1 MCPMRSPKHMYF
13 VLLLLLIANLFSA
26 FAQEAPRP
34 RKIAVF
40 GSSVAHGSVDH
51 EKKGGYAGRLGAL
64 LKPRG
69 WDVVNV
75 SRGGDSTIKIA
86 PRFETDLLPQH
97 AGYVVIALSLS
108 NEGIAKQV
116 DKAYR
121 DGIYEQW
128 RTGVLDLIRRCR
140 EAGMIVAVAN
150 CYARSSFADD
160 PQLYEYTRRMDVEIS
175 RWDVPSI
182 NLLGA
187 IDDGRGAWVEGL
199 YADGGHPNGSGHQ
212 EMCYAIV
219 PSLFDALEAGK
230 PIPAKN
236 TTQKH
241 AHVSGETNS
250 GAALTFTPVDTM
262 HSFAVSIWV
271 RPKGNGAL
279 AAVSGK
285 LAILRTE
292 PWVRDGKTTHVMH
305 VEPGEQTSVANVAF
319 RDGKVV
325 YAGPGGEAAS
335 GAIAVDDTWHH
346 VVLSHGCARGLT
358 QFYVDG
364 ALAGEVGERLIPE
377 AFLLGGG
384 ATPGDVAEADVK
396 EWCVYRSAL
405 NEDSVRFIYEGGVF
419 QSSLEIFAPL
429 ADATFAEGAA
439 VENRA
444 QSMSQVKATGK
455 GIAPG

>member
-1 MCPMRSPKHMYF
+1 MLF
-13 VLLLLLIANLFSA
+13 VLLSLLIANLFTSV
-26 FAQEAPRP
+26 AQEAPRP

-51 EKKGGYAGRLGAL
+51 EDKGGYAGRLGAL

-69 WDVVNV
+69 WDFVNV

-108 NEGIAKQV
+108 NEGIAKQA

-128 RTGVLDLIRRCR
+128 RTGVLELIRRCR

-160 PQLYEYTRRMDVEIS
+160 SQLYEYTRRMDVEIS
-175 RWDVPSI
+175 KWDVPSI

-187 IDDGRGAWVEGL
+187 IDDGRGAWVEGF

-219 PSLFDALEAGK
+219 PSLFEALEAGK
-230 PIPAKN
+230 PIPAKD
-236 TTQKH
+236 TTKKF
-241 AHVSGETNS
+241 AHVAGGANAS
-250 GAALTFTPVDTM
+250 AALAFMPADTV
-262 HSFAVSIWV
+262 HSFAVSFWV
-271 RPKGNGAL
+271 RPKSNGAL

-285 LAILRTE
+285 LASLRAE
-292 PWVRDGKTTHVMH
+292 PWVRDGKTTQVMH
-305 VEPGEQTSVANVAF
+305 VEAGQEAIAATLAF
-319 RDGKVV
+319 RDGKLV

-335 GAIAVDDTWHH
+335 GAIAVDDVWHH
-346 VVLSHGCARGLT
+346 VAVSHGCARGLT
-358 QFYVDG
+358 QLYVDG
-364 ALAGEVGERLIPE
+364 ALMGEVSERLIPDS
-377 AFLLGGG
+377 FYLGGG
-384 ATPGDVAEADVK
+384 AAPTGVAESDVK

-405 NEDSVRFIYEGGVF
+405 NEDSVRFIHDGGVF
-419 QSSLEIFAPL
+419 QSSLEVYAPL
-429 ADATFAEGAA
+429 TDATFAEGGE

-444 QSMSQVKATGK
+444 QSMSQVKVTGK
-455 GIAPG
+455 GIAAKER